1 MVGRKVLI
9 SIKKPSSKKGK
20 SILEVET
27 VSHESKD
34 GVNVLKD
41 ISFNLKEG
49 EILGIAGVA
58 GNGQSELL
66 DILSGI
72 ETLQKG
78 QMTIN
83 DKTISSYQE
92 WNSKK
97 ARDLVLLMCLRIGTN
112 EVWYYLFII
121 MKIAYWVT
129 TGMRSILVAF

>member
-1 MVGRKVLI
+1 M
-9 SIKKPSSKKGK
+9 
-20 SILEVET
+20 
-27 VSHESKD
+27 SHESKD

-41 ISFNLKEG
+41 ISFDLKEG

-78 QMTIN
+78 KLLLMIKQFCHQ
-83 DKTISSYQE
+83 D

-97 ARDLVLLMCLRIGTN
+97 QESLVLLMCLRIGTN

>member
-1 MVGRKVLI
+1 M
-9 SIKKPSSKKGK
+9 
-20 SILEVET
+20 
-27 VSHESKD
+27 SHQSKD

-83 DKTISSYQE
+83 DKTISSHQE

-97 ARDLVLLMCLRIGTN
+97 AREFGIAHVPEDRHKRGLVLPFHNYENCLLYTSPSPRDLGKSR
-112 EVWYYLFII
+112 
-121 MKIAYWVT
+121 MPSSA
-129 TGMRSILVAF
+129 